1 MKLPPATTVVTK
13 RFLSRETVEV
23 AKGLLG
29 AFLVHHSRQ
38 GTTVGRIVETEAYLG
53 TGDPACH
60 AARGKTPRNSIMFGP
75 PGYNYVYFIYGMYY
89 CYNIVTGK
97 PGVGEAVLIRALE
110 PISGIPLMK
119 KRRKTDDLKNL
130 CSGPGKLVLAMGID
144 KQHNGLSILEG
155 PIQVVQPKRSSLGT
169 RGENIEGKEIISTS
183 RIGIKAGSNLPL
195 RFLIR
200 DSVFVSRPA
209 GAVPQR
215 ARSESN
221 K

>member
-1 MKLPPATTVVTK
+1 MNLPPATNVIPK
-13 RFLSRETVEV
+13 RFLNQETIEV

-29 AFLVHHSRQ
+29 TFLVHHSHQ
-38 GTTVGRIVETEAYLG
+38 GMTVGRIVETEAYLG

-60 AARGKTPRNSIMFGP
+60 AARGKTPRNAVMFGP
-75 PGYNYVYFIYGMYY
+75 AGYNYVYFIYGMYY

-110 PISGIPLMK
+110 PIDGIPLMK

-144 KQHNGLSILEG
+144 KQHNGLSVLEG
-155 PIQVVQPKRSSLGT
+155 PIQVIQSKHSKLKS
-169 RGENIEGKEIISTS
+169 RGDYVEDKDIISTS
-183 RIGIKAGSNLPL
+183 RIGIKAGSDLPL
-195 RFLIR
+195 RFLIKNN
-200 DSVFVSRPA
+200 SFVSRPA
-209 GAVPQR
+209 
-215 ARSESN
+215 